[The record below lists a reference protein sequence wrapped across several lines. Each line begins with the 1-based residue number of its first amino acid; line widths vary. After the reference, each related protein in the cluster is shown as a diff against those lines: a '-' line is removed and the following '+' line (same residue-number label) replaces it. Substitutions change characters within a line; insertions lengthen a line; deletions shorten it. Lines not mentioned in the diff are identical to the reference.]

1 MDAAASA
8 AQVAPPTV
16 AASTQAADTVA
27 SGGGPTVPPPPS
39 SSVSTT
45 SQGLSNF
52 ADAARGIRDK
62 TTSIH
67 EQLPPDS
74 GGSAAPPSGNIGHS
88 TD

>member
-27 SGGGPTVPPPPS
+27 SGGPTVPPPPS
-39 SSVSTT
+39 SSASTT